1 LLLDTLQAEQREGCH
16 AGSSVVMAT
25 HSTAIELNE
34 PVPAEVAA
42 GTDLVLKIKL
52 TCAAGCDLHSLPLTI
67 KGPDDTD
74 ATGAPCLTN
83 DSGEIALKV
92 LPKVGPQSFTISFGS
107 HEATG
112 IRHEF
117 CSLSLT
123 VNSIPHGTSLAVWDI
138 PSPIVKGERFAIK
151 VGAKSAANAELK
163 GLEIAIFDNSETV
176 AARGRLRDTPWP
188 GTTALYW
195 DEVELLAPAEEG
207 LSRWSVRFAP
217 AGLALP
223 HDGTA
228 AEFTAA
234 VVQPPQH
241 RLTVKVIE
249 RESKSPIED
258 VQIRLGAFRGAT
270 GPSGLAE
277 VMMPTGHYDLQIWKA
292 GYEAPARP
300 VDIDADLAVEI
311 EAVVLPEEDPDAAWT
326 M

>member
-1 LLLDTLQAEQREGCH
+1 MRH
-16 AGSSVVMAT
+16 VGSSVVKAT
-25 HSTAIELNE
+25 HSTAIELSE
-34 PVPAEVAA
+34 PAPAEVAA
-42 GTDLVLKIKL
+42 GAEFVVKVKL
-52 TCAAGCDLHSLPLTI
+52 TCSAGCDLHSLPLTI
-67 KGPDDTD
+67 KGPDDT
-74 ATGAPCLTN
+74 APRGTTCHIDGN
-83 DSGEIALKV
+83 GEIALKV
-92 LPKVGPQSFTISFGS
+92 PPRVGPQNLTITLEP
-107 HEATG
+107 HEAAD
-112 IRHEF
+112 IRHEP
-117 CSLSLT
+117 CSLALT
-123 VNSIPHGTSLAVWDI
+123 VNAIPNGTSLAVWDI

-151 VGAKSAANAELK
+151 VGAKSVANAELN
-163 GLEIAIFDNSETV
+163 GLEIAIVDSSDTV
-176 AARGRLRDTPWP
+176 VARGRLRDTPWP

-195 DEVELLAPAEEG
+195 DEVELPAPVETG

-249 RESKSPIED
+249 QESKTPIED

-277 VMMPTGHYDLQIWKA
+277 VMMPKGRYDLQIWKA

>member
-1 LLLDTLQAEQREGCH
+1 
-16 AGSSVVMAT
+16 MAS
-25 HSTAIELNE
+25 HSTAIELSE

-52 TCAAGCDLHSLPLTI
+52 VCAAGCDLHSLPLTI
-67 KGPDDTD
+67 TGPDHE
-74 ATGAPCLTN
+74 ASASCHIN
-83 DSGEIALKV
+83 DNGEIALKV
-92 LPKVGPQSFTISFGS
+92 LPRVGPQSFTIAFGP
-107 HEATG
+107 HEAAG
-112 IRHEF
+112 IRHEP
-117 CSLSLT
+117 CSLSLV
-123 VNSIPHGTSLAVWDI
+123 VNAIPHGTSLAVWDI

-151 VGAKSAANAELK
+151 VGAKSAADADLK
-163 GLEIAIFDNSETV
+163 GLEIAIVDKSDTV
-176 AARGRLRDTPWP
+176 VARGRLRETPWP

-195 DEVELLAPAEEG
+195 DEVELPAPVEAG

-234 VVQPPQH
+234 IVPPPQH
-241 RLTVKVIE
+241 RLIVKVIE
-249 RESKSPIED
+249 QQSKAPIED

-300 VDIDADLAVEI
+300 VDINADLAVEI

>member
-1 LLLDTLQAEQREGCH
+1 
-16 AGSSVVMAT
+16 MAT
-25 HSTAIELNE
+25 HSTAIELSE

-42 GTDLVLKIKL
+42 GTELVLKLKL

-67 KGPDDTD
+67 TGPDHE
-74 ATGAPCLTN
+74 AGASCHIN
-83 DSGEIALKV
+83 DNGEIAIKV
-92 LPKVGPQSFTISFGS
+92 LPRVGPQSFTISFGP
-107 HEATG
+107 HEAAG
-112 IRHEF
+112 IRHEP
-117 CSLSLT
+117 CSLPLT
-123 VNSIPHGTSLAVWDI
+123 VNAIPHGTSLAVWDI

-151 VGAKSAANAELK
+151 VGAKSAADAELK
-163 GLEIAIFDNSETV
+163 GLEIAIVDNSDTV
-176 AARGRLRDTPWP
+176 AARGRLRETPWP

-195 DEVELLAPAEEG
+195 DEVELPAPAEEG

-234 VVQPPQH
+234 IVQPPQH

-249 RESKSPIED
+249 QQSKTPIED

-277 VMMPTGHYDLQIWKA
+277 VMMPTGRYDLQIWKA

-300 VDIDADLAVEI
+300 VDINADLAVEI

>member
-1 LLLDTLQAEQREGCH
+1 
-16 AGSSVVMAT
+16 MATHT
-25 HSTAIELNE
+25 HSTAIELSE
-34 PVPAEVAA
+34 PAPAEVAA
-42 GTDLVLKIKL
+42 GTELVLKLKL

-67 KGPDDTD
+67 KGPDDTAAAG
-74 ATGAPCLTN
+74 ATCHVN
-83 DSGEIALKV
+83 DRGEIALKV
-92 LPKVGPQSFTISFGS
+92 LPKVGLQSFTIAFGP
-107 HEATG
+107 HEAAE
-112 IRHEF
+112 IRHEP

-123 VNSIPHGTSLAVWDI
+123 VNAIPHGTSLAVWDI

-151 VGAKSAANAELK
+151 VGAKSAANADLK
-163 GLEIAIFDNSETV
+163 GLEIAIVNNSDTV
-176 AARGRLRDTPWP
+176 VARGRLRDTPWP

-195 DEVELLAPAEEG
+195 DEVELPAPVEEG

-217 AGLALP
+217 ASLALP
-223 HDGTA
+223 HDGTS

-234 VVQPPQH
+234 IVPSPQH

-249 RESKSPIED
+249 ENSKAPIED

-277 VMMPTGHYDLQIWKA
+277 VMMPKGHYDLHIWKA

-311 EAVVLPEEDPDAAWT
+311 EAKALPEENPDTAWT
-326 M
+326 A

>member
-1 LLLDTLQAEQREGCH
+1 
-16 AGSSVVMAT
+16 MAAHT
-25 HSTAIELNE
+25 HSTTIELSE

-42 GTDLVLKIKL
+42 GTELVLKIKL
-52 TCAAGCDLHSLPLTI
+52 TCAAGCDLHSLPLMIT
-67 KGPDDTD
+67 GPDDE
-74 ATGAPCLTN
+74 AGASCHIN
-83 DSGEIALKV
+83 DNGEIAIKV
-92 LPKVGPQSFTISFGS
+92 LPKVGPQSFTIAFGP
-107 HEATG
+107 HEAAG
-112 IRHEF
+112 IRHEP

-123 VNSIPHGTSLAVWDI
+123 VNAIPHGTSLAVWDI
-138 PSPIVKGERFAIK
+138 PSPIVKGELFAIK

-163 GLEIAIFDNSETV
+163 GLEIGVFDDNDTV

-195 DEVELLAPAEEG
+195 EEVELPAPAEEG

-234 VVQPPQH
+234 IVPPPQH

-249 RESKSPIED
+249 QQSKAPIED

-270 GPSGLAE
+270 GPLGLAE
-277 VMMPTGHYDLQIWKA
+277 VMMPTGRYDLQIWKA

-300 VDIDADLAVEI
+300 VDINADLAVEI

>member
-1 LLLDTLQAEQREGCH
+1 VG
-16 AGSSVVMAT
+16 VVTAT
-25 HSTAIELNE
+25 HSTAIELSE
-34 PVPAEVAA
+34 PAPAEVTA

-67 KGPDDTD
+67 KRADDTT
-74 ATGAPCLTN
+74 ATGATCHIN
-83 DSGEIALKV
+83 DGGEIALEV
-92 LPKVGPQSFTISFGS
+92 LPKVGPQSFTIEFGP
-107 HEATG
+107 HEATDV
-112 IRHEF
+112 RHES

-123 VNSIPHGTSLAVWDI
+123 VNAIPHGTSLAVWDI
-138 PSPIVKGERFAIK
+138 PSPIVKGDRFAIK

-163 GLEIAIFDNSETV
+163 GLEIAIVDSSDTV
-176 AARGRLRDTPWP
+176 VARGRLRDTPWP

-195 DEVELLAPAEEG
+195 DEVEVLAPAEVG

-234 VVQPPQH
+234 IVPTPQH

-249 RESKSPIED
+249 QQSKAPIED

-277 VMMPTGHYDLQIWKA
+277 VMMPKGHYDLQIWKA

-311 EAVVLPEEDPDAAWT
+311 EAALLPEEDPDAAWT

>member
-1 LLLDTLQAEQREGCH
+1 MVT
-16 AGSSVVMAT
+16 VT
-25 HSTAIELNE
+25 HSTAIELSE
-34 PVPAEVAA
+34 PAPAEVAA
-42 GTDLVLKIKL
+42 GTDLVLKVKL
-52 TCAAGCDLHSLPLTI
+52 SCAAGCDLHSLPLTI
-67 KGPDDTD
+67 KGPDD
-74 ATGAPCLTN
+74 AAPTGATCHIN
-83 DSGEIALKV
+83 DNGEIALEV
-92 LPKVGPQSFTISFGS
+92 LPKVGPQSFTVEFGP
-107 HEATG
+107 HEATDL
-112 IRHEF
+112 RHEP

-123 VNSIPHGTSLAVWDI
+123 VNAIPHGTSLAVWDI

-151 VGAKSAANAELK
+151 VGAKSGANAELK
-163 GLEIAIFDNSETV
+163 GLEIAIVDNSDALV
-176 AARGRLRDTPWP
+176 ARGRLRDTPWP

-195 DEVELLAPAEEG
+195 DEVEMPAPAEVG

-234 VVQPPQH
+234 IVPTPQH

-249 RESKSPIED
+249 QASKTPIED

-277 VMMPTGHYDLQIWKA
+277 VMMPKGHYDLQIWKA

-311 EAVVLPEEDPDAAWT
+311 EAALLPEEDPDAAWT